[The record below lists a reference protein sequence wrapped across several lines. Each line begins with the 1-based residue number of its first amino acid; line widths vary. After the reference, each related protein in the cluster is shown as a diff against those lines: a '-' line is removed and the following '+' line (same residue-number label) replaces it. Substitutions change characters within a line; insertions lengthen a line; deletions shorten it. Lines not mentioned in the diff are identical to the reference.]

1 MRNRR
6 MSPAIAASII
16 VLGLS
21 ISCTH
26 GIAELS
32 PSFQELQDRIEGREN
47 EPAEQVFENIQ
58 VMKGIP
64 AERLLT
70 IMTNGFAPALG
81 VGCDYCHV
89 PGNFASDE
97 KEHKRIAR
105 DMWRMTGEINQKVRT
120 IVNEDDARVNCST
133 CHRGHTNPAEA
144 R

>member
-1 MRNRR
+1 MRNHPI
-6 MSPAIAASII
+6 SPALVAGFLL
-16 VLGLS
+16 LGLS

-47 EPAEQVFENIQ
+47 EPAEQVFDNIK
-58 VMKGIP
+58 VMNGIP
-64 AERLLT
+64 AERLLR

-81 VGCDYCHV
+81 VGCDHCHV
-89 PGNFASDE
+89 SGNFASDE

-120 IVNEDDARVNCST
+120 IVGKEDARVNCTT
-133 CHRGHTNPAEA
+133 CHRGSPNPAEA
-144 R
+144 K